1 MKFGR
6 RSFVHSTLMA
16 AGGLLV
22 PARALWAN
30 GGSAGVIPSSLPAL
44 SGAGK
49 PLSLTAADL
58 KDLRAS
64 LKGKL
69 VLPQDDGYD
78 EARKY
83 WDSAFDRHPGL
94 IVLAANAEDVIKA
107 VQFARSHDL
116 LTAVR
121 AGGHCQ

>member
-1 MKFGR
+1 MKIDR
-6 RSFVHSTLMA
+6 RSFVLSTLAA

-22 PARALWAN
+22 PARMLWAQ
-30 GGSAGVIPSSLPAL
+30 GGSAGTIPSSLPAL
-44 SGAGK
+44 SGSGK
-49 PLSLTAADL
+49 PVALSQSDL

-69 VLPQDDGYD
+69 LLPQDAGYNA
-78 EARKY
+78 ARKY

-94 IVLAANAEDVIKA
+94 IVMAANADDVIKA

-116 LTAVR
+116 LKRQRLVMAD
-121 AGGHCQ
+121 